1 MPDVSKYLTYSYALA
16 VIYASLFIF
25 EGFLL
30 GRIVYFRHKF
40 LSFQVAFLI
49 LFFFW
54 AVLRSIF
61 FAFLVNSTNVAA
73 YNIVYWIPINI
84 QFATFSLLACYYAH
98 LHYKHKSEWSDFQR
112 KYTITWS
119 VLNSVFLILESVFVG
134 LDIKYDQENQT
145 EPGWL
150 TNVHR
155 VFSGT
160 VFFLVTAVIGW
171 YGWRTRSLVS
181 LSATQTNSVAKL
193 SFKKILIVSI
203 SLFIIFT
210 IRCAYDFA
218 TIFWAQLNLNVSTQ
232 TDIPALL
239 TFLVIFGFE
248 ILPTILV
255 LILFG
260 SVKSTNLGALSKKK
274 NFTKISIY
282 ARKSADIA
290 GNNVSGLLKAE
301 LFNDPKRYDSDDEA
315 TPFKI
320 SPSTLA
326 YGTSQNSPY
335 GVSSFTQINSI
346 NSDIGT

>member
-160 VFFLVTAVIGW
+160 VFFFGDGGDWLVWLEDTVARVFVSNTNQFGGETVIQKDS
-171 YGWRTRSLVS
+171 YCLHIALYYFYYSLR
-181 LSATQTNSVAKL
+181 
-193 SFKKILIVSI
+193 I
-203 SLFIIFT
+203 
-210 IRCAYDFA
+210 
-218 TIFWAQLNLNVSTQ
+218 
-232 TDIPALL
+232 
-239 TFLVIFGFE
+239 
-248 ILPTILV
+248 
-255 LILFG
+255 
-260 SVKSTNLGALSKKK
+260 
-274 NFTKISIY
+274 
-282 ARKSADIA
+282 
-290 GNNVSGLLKAE
+290 
-301 LFNDPKRYDSDDEA
+301 
-315 TPFKI
+315 
-320 SPSTLA
+320 
-326 YGTSQNSPY
+326 
-335 GVSSFTQINSI
+335 
-346 NSDIGT
+346 